1 MFDGKELIALE
12 IVMSL
17 ILLLCVFATLE
28 EIQGTLFYIIPIIVL
43 DTIIRI
49 IRVSNSKNWTKGHKL
64 EL

>member
-49 IRVSNSKNWTKGHKL
+49 IRVSNSKN
-64 EL
+64 

>member
-28 EIQGTLFYIIPIIVL
+28 QIQETLFYIIPIIVL
-43 DTIIRI
+43 DAIIRI
-49 IRVSNSKNWTKGHKL
+49 IRTSDFKF
-64 EL
+64 